1 MDRAT
6 AFAHLKDKGLRST
19 TRRIRVLRG
28 LAKSGGPVTY
38 GELAARLGRH
48 HVDPATV
55 YRNLVKLTEVG
66 LARIASR
73 AGGQVRYELAS
84 ASSAASAPQFVCQ
97 RCHQTTPVDATVTAR
112 TSIADWESALRDA
125 QIVFEGICPN
135 CAP

>member
-1 MDRAT
+1 MDRET

-19 TRRIRVLRG
+19 ARRIRVLRG
-28 LAKSGGPVTY
+28 LAKRGRPVTY

-48 HVDPATV
+48 RVDPATV

-84 ASSAASAPQFVCQ
+84 ASAAPSSPRFVCQ
-97 RCHQTTPVDATVTAR
+97 RCHQTTPIEATVTAW
-112 TSIADWESALRDA
+112 TSITGWEFALHNA
-125 QIVFEGICPN
+125 QVVLEGVCPN
-135 CAP
+135 CVR